1 MGLLDRAASFLATK
15 QQQAY
20 GRTITYARGAE
31 TATLTAAWL
40 GNAPSTRTTEEP
52 GASVASSDRDYLFE
66 AADLVIGGSVV
77 IPLRGDRIT
86 ETIDG
91 ADMVFELI
99 AQPGEPPWRYSDQTR
114 QIIRVH
120 TKRVA

>member
-31 TATLTAAWL
+31 TATLTAWL
-40 GNAPSTRTTEEP
+40 GTSFFARSTEDP
-52 GASVASSDRDYLFE
+52 GASLVTSERDYMIA
-66 AADLVIGGSVV
+66 AADLVIGGSQTV
-77 IPLRGDRIT
+77 PQSGDRIL
-86 ETIDG
+86 ETVDG
-91 ADMVFELI
+91 EELI
-99 AQPGEPPWRYSDQTR
+99 FEILVTAGEPGWRYSDQTR

-120 TKRVA
+120 TKRVRS